1 MRFVT
6 VASALCTAFAMTIPA
21 RAQDVADMLARAAP
35 AILRVSALN
44 CAGGGDRSGSAFAW
58 QLPGR
63 VVTALHVVAG
73 CSELRVLYQGK
84 PIASAK
90 VRRTLRER
98 DLAEL
103 EVTDAPAVTALQAAP
118 GTPATNDIVYLYGF
132 GGGRTTRED
141 RRLRITHASTATP
154 RLADAVDDSA
164 RAELTATGSPSL
176 ATEVLR
182 IEGFF
187 VPGDSGA
194 PILNAEGQV
203 VGIGS
208 GGLQR
213 GTIGAGWAIRARY
226 LADLGQSTELAAGIA
241 TAGNSS
247 FATVDP
253 TRSKVVNCGQITFR
267 RIRTLSLQQLYATS
281 DDQAGWAYLAV
292 ATGETL
298 DKFLGLR
305 FDIWTDAETGMAIAV
320 PEQMSVTPGSNGCRA
335 KGSVDEIE
343 LLIAGQHYDTRLTD
357 PNLIVARGAGS
368 ANAFDALWAPEFAPY
383 LYLQNAFSNPGPR
396 PQGSGAVRRIGW
408 AGVPPGQDGHY
419 IFESL
424 IAGPS
429 SFVGMV
435 AINRAYSP
443 NAPMLPTLKT
453 AWIAATFA
461 VHLSRQP

>member
-1 MRFVT
+1 MRLVT
-6 VASALCTAFAMTIPA
+6 AAGALCAAALMAVPA
-21 RAQDVADMLARAAP
+21 RAQDVAGMLARTAP
-35 AILRVSALN
+35 AVLRVSALN

-73 CSELRVLYQGK
+73 CSELKVLYQGARTE
-84 PIASAK
+84 PAK

-103 EVTDAPAVTALQAAP
+103 EVADAPAVTALQTAP
-118 GTPATNDIVYLYGF
+118 GTPATDDTVYLYGF

-194 PILNAEGQV
+194 PILNADGQV

-226 LADLGQSTELAAGIA
+226 LADLGRSTELAAGTP
-241 TAGNSS
+241 TAGNAS

-253 TRSKVVNCGQITFR
+253 ARSREVRCGQITFR
-267 RIRTLSLQQLYATS
+267 RIRTLPLQQLYATS

-292 ATGETL
+292 ATGETINA
-298 DKFLGLR
+298 FLGLR

-320 PEQMSVTPGSNGCRA
+320 PEQMRLTPGDDGCRA
-335 KGSVDEIE
+335 KGAVGEVE
-343 LLIAGQHYDTRLTD
+343 LFIAGQRYDTRLTD
-357 PNLIVARGAGS
+357 PTGIVARGAGS
-368 ANAFDALWAPEFAPY
+368 ANAFDALWAPEFTPY
-383 LYLQNAFSNPGPR
+383 LYLQNAFTYPYPR

-408 AGVPPGQDGHY
+408 AGVPPGQDGHF

-424 IAGPS
+424 IAGPN
-429 SFVGMV
+429 SFVGMA
-435 AINRAYSP
+435 AINRGYSP
-443 NAPMLPTLKT
+443 SAPMPPALKA